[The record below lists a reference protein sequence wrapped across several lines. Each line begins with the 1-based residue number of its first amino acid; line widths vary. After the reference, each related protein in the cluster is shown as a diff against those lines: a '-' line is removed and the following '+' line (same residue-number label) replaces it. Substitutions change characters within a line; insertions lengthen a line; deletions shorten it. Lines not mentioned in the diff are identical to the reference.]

1 MRRAALALRGWS
13 LAAAAVLL
21 SMAAPAVLSLAAP
34 AVLSLAAPAAGQT
47 LRIGIGADPNVL
59 DPARS
64 SGFVERVVFTA
75 LCDRLVDVAPDLSF
89 RPELATAWGWEDG
102 GRTLRLTLRDDGR
115 FHDGTRLDAAAV
127 KVNLD
132 RYRNAPESARR
143 SELRPVAA
151 VEAPDPRS
159 VVIRLHEPYAP
170 LLSVLSDRAGM
181 ILSPTALAR
190 LGARIG
196 EDPVCS
202 GPFRLTRRV
211 AQERIEMERV
221 PEHWNAANI
230 HVQRLVMLP
239 IPDNNVRLLNLRAG
253 QLDLIERVA
262 PSDVEAAR
270 RAPRLRIAEQTS
282 IAYQTIYINT
292 AGGAL
297 RDPRLRQALE
307 LSIDRGIIN
316 QVALQGLFV
325 PNNQPEPPGTA
336 YHFADLPAPARDVE
350 AAKALLRAAGTPSP
364 EFTLMTPNSPV
375 ETQVAEIIQAMAAEA
390 GFRLRILTME
400 ASTIVSRATSGQFDA
415 AFGIWSGRADP
426 DGNIALW
433 IASDGFL
440 NRTGYRSPA
449 VDAAFIAAR
458 QTTDPAE
465 RRGHYRAA
473 ATQWLADRPMMI
485 LYHYR
490 WFWGL
495 RAGIT
500 GFEPSPDGL
509 IRFHGLR
516 LPPS

>member
-1 MRRAALALRGWS
+1 MRALRLAL
-13 LAAAAVLL
+13 LAFG
-21 SMAAPAVLSLAAP
+21 LAAP
-34 AVLSLAAPAAGQT
+34 ALGQT

-64 SGFVERVVFTA
+64 SAFVERVVFTA
-75 LCDRLVDVAPDLSF
+75 LCDRLLDVGPDLAF
-89 RPELATAWGWEDG
+89 RPELATAWAWSEG
-102 GRTLRLTLRDDGR
+102 GLRLTLTIREDGR

-132 RYRNAPESARR
+132 RYRSAPESVRR
-143 SELRPVAA
+143 SELRPIVA
-151 VEAPDPRS
+151 VEAPDART
-159 VVIRLHEPYAP
+159 VVIQLSEPYAP
-170 LLSVLSDRAGM
+170 LLSVLSDRSGM

-196 EDPVCS
+196 EEPVCS

-221 PEHWNAANI
+221 AEHWNAANI

-239 IPDNNVRLLNLRAG
+239 IPDSTVRLLNLRAG

-262 PSDVEAAR
+262 PADVEGAR
-270 RAPRLRIAEQTS
+270 RTPRITIAEATA
-282 IAYQTIYINT
+282 IAYQLIYLNT

-297 RDPRLRQALE
+297 RDPRLRRALE
-307 LSIDRGIIN
+307 LSIDRTIIN

-325 PNNQPEPPGTA
+325 ANNQPEPPGTGF
-336 YHFADLPAPARDVE
+336 HFADLPAPRRDVE
-350 AAKALLRAAGTPSP
+350 AARALLRAAGTPSP
-364 EFTLMTPNSPV
+364 EFTLLTPNSPV
-375 ETQVAEIIQAMAAEA
+375 EAQVAEIIQSMAGEA
-390 GFRLRILTME
+390 GFRVRIITME
-400 ASTIVSRATSGQFDA
+400 ASAIVARASSGQFDA

-440 NRTGYRSPA
+440 NRMGYRNPA

-458 QTTDPAE
+458 QSTDTAQ
-465 RRGHYRAA
+465 RRGHYHAA
-473 ATQWLADRPMMI
+473 ATEWLADRPLLV

-490 WFWGL
+490 WFWGM

-500 GFEPSPDGL
+500 GFEPAPDGL
-509 IRFHGLR
+509 IRFSGLR
-516 LPPS
+516 LPPG